1 MSYTLIITEKP
12 TAAKTIA
19 KALAEGEVKEYEKNG
34 AKYYEI
40 IRDKKKFVIA
50 PAAGHLF
57 MLKQKSKGW
66 DYPRFDVEW
75 VPSYRFPSSRFSE
88 KFYRNMEELA
98 KNASDFIVATDYDEE
113 GEVIG
118 ANILKFLCKRENAKR
133 MKFSTM
139 TKEELIESFKNM
151 SNSLDKNLVEAG
163 YTRHMLDWYF
173 GINLTR
179 ALTNSIK
186 SVGERFRIISTGR
199 VQGPTLYLLAKHEKK
214 IREFKPTPYWEIKLK
229 LNISGKE
236 FIASY
241 EKDKIWV
248 KEDAYNL
255 EKKLKECKEAVIENI
270 SKKVIKQNPPKPY
283 NTTSLLADINRYFGY
298 SPTQGMQ
305 IAESL
310 YQAGYISY
318 PRTSSEKLPSDIDY
332 KKILKS
338 LSNIQK
344 YNKLA
349 SFLLSKEELKPNEGK
364 KTDPAHPAIYPT
376 HETPKKLGDKQQK
389 VYDLIVHRFFAVF
402 GEPAKRESQKIL
414 LNVDG
419 ERFIVNGIK
428 TLDPGWTALY
438 GPYAERE
445 ENPLPE
451 LSIGE
456 KIKIKEVIKEEK
468 ETLPP
473 QRFSQGSIL
482 KEMEKRGLGTK
493 ATRPIILQILYN
505 RGYLVGKSIEVTDLG
520 IKLSE
525 ILEKN
530 VKDII
535 SEKLTRH
542 FEHECDLVEKG
553 EKKREEV
560 LNEAKETLEKILNK
574 IKKIENEIGEELT
587 ESVIASQEKQSIIGK
602 CLKCGGT
609 LKVFKIW
616 KTGTR
621 FVGCSNYKKGC
632 NISYPLPRE
641 GTIMPTGKVCEQCNT
656 PIIQVIRQGS
666 KPFRMCLDINCP
678 TKKDW
683 IDKNKINKKSKK

>member
-19 KALAEGEVKEYEKNG
+19 KALADSEIKEYEKNG

-40 IRDKKKFVIA
+40 TREGKKFVIA

-75 VPSYRFPSSRFSE
+75 IPSYKFPSSRFSE
-88 KFYRNMEELA
+88 KFYKNMEELA
-98 KNASDFIVATDYDEE
+98 KNASDFIIATDYDEE

-118 ANILKFLCKRENAKR
+118 ANILKFLCNRENAKR

-151 SNSLDKNLVEAG
+151 SDSLDKNLVEAG

-186 SVGERFRIISTGR
+186 SVGKRFRIISTGR

-241 EKDKIWV
+241 EKDKIWI

-255 EKKLKECKEAVIENI
+255 EKKLKECKEAVIKNI
-270 SKKVIKQNPPKPY
+270 SKKIIKQNPPKPY

-298 SPTQGMQ
+298 SPTQAMQ

-318 PRTSSEKLPSDIDY
+318 PRTSSEKLPEDIDY

-338 LSNIQK
+338 LSKIQK
-344 YNKLA
+344 YNKLT

-376 HETPKKLGDKQQK
+376 HEIPKKLGDKQQK

-414 LNVDG
+414 LNV
-419 ERFIVNGIK
+419 ENEKFILTGIK
-428 TLDPGWTALY
+428 TIDFGWTALY
-438 GPYAERE
+438 GPYSERE
-445 ENPLPE
+445 ENPLPD
-451 LSIGE
+451 LALGE

-468 ETLPP
+468 QTLPP

-493 ATRPIILQILYN
+493 ATRAIILQILYN

-530 VKDII
+530 VKDIV

-542 FEHECDLVEKG
+542 FENECDLVEKG
-553 EKKREEV
+553 KKKREEV
-560 LNEAKETLEKILNK
+560 LREARETLEKILNK
-574 IKKIENEIGEELT
+574 MKKIENKIGKELT
-587 ESVIASQEKQSIIGK
+587 DSVIASQEKQSTIGK
-602 CLKCGGT
+602 CPKCGGT
-609 LKVFKIW
+609 LKSLKIW
-616 KTGTR
+616 KSGTR

-641 GTIMPTGKVCEQCNT
+641 GTIMPTGKICEQCNT
-656 PIIQVIRQGS
+656 PIIQVLNQDK
-666 KPFRMCLDINCP
+666 KPFRMCLDLNCP

-683 IDKNKINKKSKK
+683 FDKNKMNKNKK